1 MSSEVN
7 QLNGSA
13 IPVHD
18 ESHCVEKLVEA
29 RLVLPPMVVA
39 AATSFLVSWPTR
51 RGRSDRCGGSAA
63 AWLVCQ

>member
-1 MSSEVN
+1 MTVSVLVSGDFSMSSEVN

-39 AATSFLVSWPTR
+39 AATSFLVSWPTKT
-51 RGRSDRCGGSAA
+51 
-63 AWLVCQ
+63 WQE